1 LVLDILFQL
10 CNLNV
15 QQMTREIQDH
25 ITSTE
30 AMLNGESTE
39 WAAIRS
45 HVVWFDL
52 WPMATQEEANTGR
65 SVQRLRAEVANN
77 KDLQQYIK
85 KLKVSRL
92 IEVVIFALVCSY
104 G

>member
-1 LVLDILFQL
+1 
-10 CNLNV
+10 
-15 QQMTREIQDH
+15 
-25 ITSTE
+25 
-30 AMLNGESTE
+30 
-39 WAAIRS
+39 
-45 HVVWFDL
+45 
-52 WPMATQEEANTGR
+52 MATQEEANTGR